1 MENKKEAKLNRDEIL
16 AAISIT
22 MDPVF
27 KWVMEQKD
35 NCLKFV
41 QAALP
46 ELNIVEI
53 SFQTQK
59 KMHEFIE
66 SKAIIT
72 DILAKDDQ
80 NRIFDIEMQVALPT
94 ELGKRIRYYQDVL
107 DISNTSKGTDY
118 KNLVETYIIFIF
130 TEDPFGYDFKRYT
143 SKGIA
148 FNEAEGLLLQN
159 GTHLVMLNPRGT
171 KGKVTPEMQQFFDLE
186 LGILSQQD
194 DYAKQLQDSM
204 VDFTK
209 DPERVKQ
216 VMTFQDKLEDYADA
230 AAKKDSIKRLRNNI
244 LMLQELQISNDK
256 IRSRMHQEYSDVL
269 SPAEIDKYLAVL
281 DK

>member
-1 MENKKEAKLNRDEIL
+1 MNRDEIL